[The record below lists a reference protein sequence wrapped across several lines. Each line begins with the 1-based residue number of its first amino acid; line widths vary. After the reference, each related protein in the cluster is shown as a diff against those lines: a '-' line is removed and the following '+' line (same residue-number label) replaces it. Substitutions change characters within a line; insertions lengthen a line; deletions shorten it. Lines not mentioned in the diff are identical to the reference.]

1 MLAGCGA
8 SASAGS
14 AQAAADTMTKAVYA
28 DDYDAVSSEFDSAM
42 KSKISRGEVGMLSD
56 KVHALGTYDGLT
68 LVASDP
74 VKNEYAYRAT
84 FSNGTTNV
92 VVRLDPNG
100 RLAAYRLIA
109 K

>member
-1 MLAGCGA
+1 
-8 SASAGS
+8 
-14 AQAAADTMTKAVYA
+14 MTKAVYA
-28 DDYDAVSSEFDSAM
+28 DDYNAVASQFDDAM
-42 KSKISRGEVGMLSD
+42 RSKVSRGEVGMLSD
-56 KVHALGTYDGLT
+56 KVRALGTYDWLA
-68 LVASDP
+68 LVASAP

-100 RLAAYRLIA
+100 RLAAYLLIA